1 MSAMRWP
8 LRLMAGI
15 VAFHLLATAYDF
27 LGIRWNRWNLAV
39 PLLLLG
45 VAAFRKRRRT
55 GRPPLEFGWGDGAA
69 LFGLAAFGLFAPT
82 LWTATPDWIYHWG
95 IKAERFYAFRGV
107 DYEWLAKPWN
117 WVTHPDYPNLMPE
130 LFAGTALIS
139 GRFDAGALMLWTVV
153 FFAMILASGREAL
166 RRAGAPLQPGM
177 AILGLTL
184 GGFGIAH
191 LMGGAADWMPAL
203 AFVAALPALLRPP
216 DREGDLEVGIAA
228 AFAAG
233 SKIEG
238 MPLAAMLVGVQAL
251 RRIAAEKRI
260 DFAAALRAGL
270 PTALVAV
277 PWAIR
282 TRHHK
287 LYQTFNT
294 GEPDPD
300 LWPKIWEGLVRTADW
315 DASWGGMTVLLLGLP
330 LLFIP
335 KRTRAVAAVA
345 SLQLAT
351 YLWLYVSAPM
361 DTLFLVLSS
370 FPRLAMHL
378 LPAVL
383 MAGVVA
389 LTPPPEGSAGR
400 RGARPVAV
408 GREAGVARG
417 ADPEDVDLAG
427 GEALHQG

>member
-1 MSAMRWP
+1 MRWP

-15 VAFHLLATAYDF
+15 VAFHLLVTAYDF
-27 LGIRWNRWNLAV
+27 LGLRWNRWNLAI
-39 PLLLLG
+39 PLLALG
-45 VAAFRKRRRT
+45 VLAFRKRRRT
-55 GRPPLEFGWGDGAA
+55 ERPPFEFGWGDGAA
-69 LFGLAAFGLFAPT
+69 LFALAAFGLFAVT
-82 LWTATPDWIYHWG
+82 LWTATPDWVYHWG
-95 IKAERFYAFRGV
+95 VKAHRFYVFRGV

-130 LFAGTALIS
+130 LFAGTALLFGS
-139 GRFDAGALMLWTVV
+139 FDAAPLMLWTVV
-153 FFAMILASGREAL
+153 FFAMMLASGREAL
-166 RRAGAPLQPGM
+166 PRPLVQIGM
-177 AILGLTL
+177 AILGFTL

-191 LMGGAADWMPAL
+191 LMAGAADWMVAL
-203 AFVAALPALLRPP
+203 GFMAALPALLRPP

-228 AFAAG
+228 AFTAAA
-233 SKIEG
+233 KIEG

-251 RRIAAEKRI
+251 RRIVAERRI
-260 DFAAALRAGL
+260 DFAAALRVGL

-277 PWAIR
+277 PWLIR

-294 GEPDPD
+294 GEADPD
-300 LWPKIWEGLVRTADW
+300 LWPKIWEGLVRSTTW
-315 DASWGGMTVLLLGLP
+315 EGSWGGMTVLLLGLP

-335 KRTRAVAAVA
+335 RRTRTVAAVA
-345 SLQLAT
+345 TLQLAT
-351 YLWLYVSAPM
+351 YIWLYVSAPM

-383 MAGVVA
+383 MAGVAA
-389 LTPPPEGSAGR
+389 LTPAQEGLPGR
-400 RGARPVAV
+400 RGTGPVAV

>member
-1 MSAMRWP
+1 MRWP

-15 VAFHLLATAYDF
+15 VAFHILVTAYDF
-27 LGIRWNRWNLAV
+27 LGIRWNRWNLAI
-39 PLLLLG
+39 PLLLIG
-45 VAAFRKRRRT
+45 VLAFRKRTR
-55 GRPPLEFGWGDGAA
+55 RPPLELGWGDGAA
-69 LFGLAAFGLFAPT
+69 LFSWAAFSLFAVT
-82 LWTATPDWIYHWG
+82 LWNATPDWVYHWG
-95 IKAERFYAFRGV
+95 IKAHRFYVFRGV

-130 LFAGTALIS
+130 LFAGTALIAGS
-139 GRFDAGALMLWTVV
+139 FDAGALMLWTVV
-153 FFAMILASGREAL
+153 FFAMTLVSGRAAL
-166 RRAGAPLQPGM
+166 AGSSVQIGM
-177 AILGLTL
+177 AILGFTL

-216 DREGDLEVGIAA
+216 DRQGDIEVGIAA

-238 MPLAAMLVGVQAL
+238 MPLAAMLVGVQVL
-251 RRIAAEKRI
+251 RRIVAERRI
-260 DFAAALRAGL
+260 DFAAALRVGV
-270 PTALVAV
+270 PTALVAI
-277 PWAIR
+277 PWLIR

-294 GEPDPD
+294 GEADPD
-300 LWPKIWEGLVRTADW
+300 LWQKIWDGLVRSTTW
-315 DASWGGMTVLLLGLP
+315 EGSWGGMTVLLLGVP

-345 SLQLAT
+345 TLQLAT
-351 YLWLYVSAPM
+351 YIWLYFSAPM

-389 LTPPPEGSAGR
+389 LTPPPEVLPRR
-400 RGARPVAV
+400 RGAGPVAV
-408 GREAGVARG
+408 GGEAGVARG
-417 ADPEDVDLAG
+417 AHPEDVDLAG
-427 GEALHQG
+427 SEALHQG